1 LFISPQIA
9 DASVNPLQNP
19 LLNAPVCCS
28 PHRMSQLQ
36 VEIGGNA
43 LFTEPIKYGWQF
55 YEMYKEFMGSD
66 RDGNVLKSSDM
77 CGLVTRD
84 MYELNYGI
92 VVIDLKRV
100 LNENLDSVRK
110 QLNIAFRNDSGVAMN
125 YLLILSS
132 QNELSVNRVLSSV
145 VKPVA

>member
-1 LFISPQIA
+1 
-9 DASVNPLQNP
+9 
-19 LLNAPVCCS
+19 
-28 PHRMSQLQ
+28 MSNLQ
-36 VEIGGNA
+36 VEIGGNPI
-43 LFTEPIKYGWQF
+43 FVEPVKYGWQF

-66 RDGNVLKSSDM
+66 RDGNCLKSSDM
-77 CGLVTRD
+77 SGLVTRD
-84 MYELNYGI
+84 MYEINYG
-92 VVIDLKRV
+92 VVVVDLKRV

-110 QLNIAFRNDSGVAMN
+110 QLNVAFRNDSGVAMN